1 VTAEGGDSPTDSAAV
16 LGSVFLAAQ
25 EAGFLGPGPIERQVL
40 HAEGFVT
47 LAEAQPGNATARL
60 LDLGSGGG
68 LPGLVVAVLLPQ
80 AQVVLLEANRR
91 RAEFLRRAVERC
103 DIAARVRVVHQRAE
117 LCGRDPLYR
126 GLFSGVVARSFGPP
140 AVVAECAA
148 PFLVPGGWLIV
159 SEPPAEVEAEVEA
172 AGRDREAGVEE
183 GHRGSP
189 RWPAERLAVLG
200 LEPVEF
206 VKEEFGYQILRQ
218 RQPCPEEFPRRN
230 GVPSKKPLF

>member
-1 VTAEGGDSPTDSAAV
+1 MTAEGGDSPTDPAAG
-16 LGSVFLAAQ
+16 LGSVLLAAQ
-25 EAGFLGPGPIERQVL
+25 EAGFLGPGPIERQIL

-47 LAEAQPGNATARL
+47 LAEAQSGNATERL

-68 LPGLVVAVLLPQ
+68 LPGLVVAARLPR
-80 AQVVLLEANRR
+80 AQVVLVEANRR
-91 RAEFLRRAVERC
+91 RAEFLNRAVETC
-103 DIAARVRVVHQRAE
+103 DMAARVSVVHQRAE

-148 PFLVPGGWLIV
+148 PFLGPGGWLIV
-159 SEPPAEVEAEVEA
+159 SEPPAEVA
-172 AGRDREAGVEE
+172 ADGTDRRAGDEE
-183 GHRGSP
+183 GHRSTP
-189 RWPAERLAVLG
+189 RWPADRLAILG

-206 VKEEFGYQILRQ
+206 VKGEFGYQILRQ

-230 GVPSKKPLF
+230 GVPSKRPLF